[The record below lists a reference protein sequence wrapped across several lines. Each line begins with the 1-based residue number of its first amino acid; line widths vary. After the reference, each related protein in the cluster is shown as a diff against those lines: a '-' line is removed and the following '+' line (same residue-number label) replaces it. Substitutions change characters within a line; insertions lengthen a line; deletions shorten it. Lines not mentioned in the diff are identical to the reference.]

1 MSTSAAVGDLQT
13 LLLDINAAARLV
25 GVGSGV
31 IRGWVAEGLPFIRAG
46 RGGKKMFSRVDLKR
60 FIERQKETIQ

>member
-1 MSTSAAVGDLQT
+1 MSTSAAAPDLQT

-46 RGGKKMFSRVDLKR
+46 RGGKKMFSPVDLKR

>member
-1 MSTSAAVGDLQT
+1 MSTSVAVADLQT

-46 RGGKKMFSRVDLKR
+46 RGGKKMFSPIDLKR

>member
-1 MSTSAAVGDLQT
+1 MSTSAAAPDLQT

-31 IRGWVAEGLPFIRAG
+31 IRGWVTEGLPFIRAG
-46 RGGKKMFSRVDLKR
+46 RGGKKMFSPVDLKR